1 MRMETQIPTL
11 CPMHALSM
19 QTEDGDENWNRSQ
32 NLECHSFS
40 STCPCQFV
48 GHRSSKVFLAH
59 IGIVPSVIV
68 WGDERRNECRLQAP
82 SNLFSATSFCNLR
95 LKFASFFSRGNVS
108 SWIEARWGFPPNAL
122 GFDHEWMLFSCS
134 PISRLVLPLCRRLGG
149 ILGQGQGRLLSRE
162 AEPRHPGCWRLA
174 STVLSQNTS
183 PVQPLDSCCMDT
195 PWPNTFHWT
204 DYADTSDQ
212 CCILT
217 QDSWVKIL
225 ERSFSEWL
233 CDILTRQSQIHE
245 SKTDDGECILLDL
258 IYMIYIW
265 SMDRNSRTRLQIPL
279 KTTLL
284 IALLIKAL
292 AGK

>member
-1 MRMETQIPTL
+1 MFLPELRP
-11 CPMHALSM
+11 
-19 QTEDGDENWNRSQ
+19 DEVFSQ
-32 NLECHSFS
+32 MPWVLTMSGCF
-40 STCPCQFV
+40 
-48 GHRSSKVFLAH
+48 
-59 IGIVPSVIV
+59 
-68 WGDERRNECRLQAP
+68 
-82 SNLFSATSFCNLR
+82 
-95 LKFASFFSRGNVS
+95 
-108 SWIEARWGFPPNAL
+108 
-122 GFDHEWMLFSCS
+122 FSCS

-183 PVQPLDSCCMDT
+183 PVHPWTAVAWTHLDPT
-195 PWPNTFHWT
+195 LF
-204 DYADTSDQ
+204 
-212 CCILT
+212 IERIT
-217 QDSWVKIL
+217 QTQAINAASWLKIL

-265 SMDRNSRTRLQIPL
+265 SMDRYSRTRLQIPL

-284 IALLIKAL
+284 IAWGLIDKSACWEIN
-292 AGK
+292 